1 MGWPAPAEYRSAVPS
16 RLQNGSMT
24 PTRRSSLGTGT
35 AFFLASGAAPPRQTP
50 DGGRDNHVL
59 DSVVFMPRRLSPRAP
74 ELLREFIKSVHD
86 LDMILVLHRD
96 PSRWWSAEQIAE
108 ELSMRAD
115 VAARALEALAGRN
128 LLDVRVGETLAY
140 CWAPL
145 HDHDHVFEAVREI
158 AMESLHARELVL
170 L

>member
-1 MGWPAPAEYRSAVPS
+1 M
-16 RLQNGSMT
+16 
-24 PTRRSSLGTGT
+24 
-35 AFFLASGAAPPRQTP
+35 AA
-50 DGGRDNHVL
+50 RDNHVL
-59 DSVVFMPRRLSPRAP
+59 DSVVFMPRRLSPRAS
-74 ELLREFIKSVHD
+74 EFLREFIKSVHE

-140 CWAPL
+140 CWVPL

-170 L
+170 LSSSNVSRFARG